1 MKSYSVVEFGEPLQ
15 VRTSEPPQ
23 PKGTEVVL
31 RVRAT
36 GVCHTDLHIQEGGYD
51 LGGGRRL
58 SFKERGIKLPLT
70 LGHETVGEV
79 IEVGPEAKGVKAG
92 DTRLVFPWIGCGSC
106 PACKRGE
113 ENICAAP
120 RSIGVFCDGGYSDT
134 IVVPHPRY
142 LLGIGRLTPAEAA
155 PYACAGL
162 TTFSALKKV
171 ASVSADQPIVIIGAG
186 GLGLMCLTLLK
197 AMGGKGAIVVD
208 LADAKLEAARNAGAL
223 ATVNAGAPDV
233 AAQIVKHTGGAPAA
247 VIDFV
252 GASAT
257 AKLGTDMLA
266 KGGKYV
272 IVGLFGGDL
281 NLALP
286 LIPVRAISII
296 GSYVGTLTEL
306 EELMALV
313 QKAGPSGIPIT
324 KRPLEDANRT
334 LDDLRDGKLVGRV
347 VLEPA
352 P

>member
-1 MKSYSVVEFGEPLQ
+1 MKSYNVVEFGQPLEAATRETP
-15 VRTSEPPQ
+15 VPN
-23 PKGTEVVL
+23 GTEVVL

-36 GVCHTDLHIQEGGYD
+36 GVCHTDLHIHEGGYD

-79 IEVGPEAKGVKAG
+79 IATGPASKGVKVG
-92 DTRLVFPWIGCGSC
+92 DTRLVFPWIGCGDC
-106 PACKRGE
+106 TACKRGE

-120 RSIGVFCDGGYSDT
+120 RSLGVFRDGGYSDH

-142 LLGIGRLTPAEAA
+142 LLEIGRLSPAEAA

-162 TTFSALKKV
+162 TTYSALKKV
-171 ASVSADQPIVIIGAG
+171 ANVIADQSIVIIGAG
-186 GLGLMCLTLLK
+186 GLGLMCVTLLR
-197 AMGGKGAIVVD
+197 ALGGKGAVVVD
-208 LADAKLEAARNAGAL
+208 LADAKLEAARQAGAL
-223 ATVNAGAPDV
+223 ATVNAGASDA
-233 AAQIVKHTGGAPAA
+233 AAQIVKHVGGAPSA

-266 KGGKYV
+266 KGGKYI

-286 LIPVRAISII
+286 LIPVRAIAIQ
-296 GSYVGTLTEL
+296 GSYVGTLDEL
-306 EELMALV
+306 RELMALV
-313 QKAGPSGIPIT
+313 QKVEPARIPIT
-324 KRPLEDANRT
+324 SRPLDQANQT
-334 LDDLRDGKLVGRV
+334 LDDLRDGKLVGRI
-347 VLEPA
+347 VLEPRA
-352 P
+352 

>member
-1 MKSYSVVEFGEPLQ
+1 MKSYSVVEFGAPLQ
-15 VRTSEPPQ
+15 IRTADQPAPQ
-23 PKGTEVVL
+23 GTEVVL

-36 GVCHTDLHIQEGGYD
+36 GVCHTDLHIHEGGYD

-79 IEVGPEAKGVKAG
+79 VAAGSEAKGVKAG
-92 DTRLVFPWIGCGSC
+92 DIRLVFPWIGCGNC

-120 RSIGVFCDGGYSDT
+120 RSLGVFRDGGYSDT

-142 LLGIGRLTPAEAA
+142 LLDIGKLTPAEAA

-171 ASVSADQPIVIIGAG
+171 ANVTANQSIVIIGAG

-208 LADAKLEAARNAGAL
+208 LADDKLVAARKAGAL
-223 ATVNAGAPDV
+223 ATVNAGAPDA
-233 AAQIVKHTGGAPAA
+233 AAQIVQHVGGAPAA

-296 GSYVGTLTEL
+296 GSYVGTLDEL
-306 EELMALV
+306 KELMALV
-313 QKAGPSGIPIT
+313 QKVAPSGIPISR
-324 KRPLEDANRT
+324 RPLDSANQT